1 MSSLLDPIE
10 FGHRPERTR
19 LGQAWLQSLD
29 PALSQ
34 RLKTLLES
42 VPDPDQSLHYLGRF
56 QQQAPEH
63 FERIHAIPAALRYLV
78 TIFSFSGFLSEAVL
92 KNPEWILDCA
102 AAGDMFR
109 VLPCDAYCKRLAA
122 SLDSA
127 TAVPSALALARF
139 RRREILRIVLHD
151 VLGMASL
158 SDVTEELSNL
168 ADAILK
174 VAYTRTRQAVA
185 QRLDFACDA
194 PFSVIA
200 LGKLGGRELNYSSDI
215 DLLFVYDGNSEG
227 ASPSGMS
234 VQEFLQRV
242 ANEYTALLSSYTSEG
257 LCYRVDLRLRP
268 DGRFGE
274 VCHSLAGAVQYYRNR
289 ARDWE
294 LQMLIKARVCAG
306 EPAPGA
312 ALLEFASPLIY
323 STTLDFKAVEAVS
336 ETRERMHEKMRRS
349 PQPGLDIKLARGG
362 IRDIEFLVQCL
373 QRLHGGRE
381 PWVRHG
387 GTLMALFRLRD
398 KGFLSSSEYARLVS
412 AYQFLRHL
420 EHRLQFDEDRQ
431 THTLPT
437 ATDALSALA
446 RKMPGHTQDTTAG
459 SLQRDLD
466 GHLEA
471 VRELYERVIYAQKPT
486 YDLLPELPGRPF
498 PSTAAPPFRGEFP
511 SSNLAR
517 FLEQRTP
524 QFAQS
529 LQQLDAAR
537 GGDRMEHF
545 LEKLVAQPEWLERLE
560 GQPDLARCVVDL
572 FDHSA
577 YFSDQ
582 LIRYPA
588 LLDEV
593 QHACGSRQGRTGFEP
608 PEDAGELRRFFRRQ
622 MIRIQSDSVHHSVSV
637 FRTLARTSALADS
650 VINTAYGIAL
660 REARQTAPPVQPGY
674 QPEGQMMV
682 IALGRLG
689 MREFDLASDAD
700 LVFAIPDED
709 APELAFWTLVAEQ
722 MIHAISAYTGD
733 GVIFSVDTR
742 LRPNG
747 RSGPLVQTESVFKDY
762 FSRSAEAWEGI
773 SYMKAR
779 GVAGDLERATTFLNE
794 LQEVDWRRYGQN
806 GRSRKEL
813 AGMRARLEK
822 EQGARN
828 PLKAGRGGYYD
839 IDFALLYLRL
849 KGAGIFFKVLNTP
862 ERIDVVEKMG
872 HLEREDADFLRQA
885 ATFYRALDHG
895 LRIATG
901 HAEGRLPASPAQVAV
916 LTDLVHRWA
925 PPETPEI
932 TLEARLAQC
941 RHRTRQFFDR
951 LFA

>member
-1 MSSLLDPIE
+1 MAYLLEHLE
-10 FGHRPERTR
+10 FRNPERTR
-19 LGQAWLQSLD
+19 LGLAWLQSLE
-29 PALSQ
+29 PALAQ
-34 RLKTLLES
+34 RVQTLLDS
-42 VPDPDQSLHYLGRF
+42 VPDPDQALHYLGRLH
-56 QQQAPEH
+56 QDSPEY
-63 FERIHAIPAALRYLV
+63 FERIHAIPTALRYLV
-78 TIFSFSGFLSEAVL
+78 TVFSYSGFLSEAVL

-102 AAGDMFR
+102 QAHDMLR
-109 VLPCDAYCKRLAA
+109 VLPRDTFCKRLTA

-127 TAVPSALALARF
+127 TALPSAVALARF
-139 RRREILRIVLHD
+139 RRREILRIVLRD

-158 SDVTEELSNL
+158 SDVAEELSNL

-174 VAYTRTRQAVA
+174 VAYTRTRQAVSE
-185 QRLDFACDA
+185 RLNFPCNA
-194 PFSVIA
+194 PFCVIA

-215 DLLFVYDGNSEG
+215 DLLFVYDGANG
-227 ASPSGMS
+227 AVSDAGMS

-242 ANEYTALLSSYTSEG
+242 ANEYTALLSTYTTEG

-268 DGRFGE
+268 DGRYGE
-274 VCHSLAGAVQYYRNR
+274 VCHSLGGATQYYGHR

-306 EPAPGA
+306 DPAPGQ
-312 ALLEFASPLIY
+312 ALLQFATPLIY
-323 STTLDFKAVEAVS
+323 STTLDFKAIEAVS
-336 ETRERMHEKMRRS
+336 ETRERMHEKLRRS
-349 PQPGLDIKLARGG
+349 QQPGLDLKLARGG

-373 QRLHGGRE
+373 QRLHGGRD

-398 KGFLSSSEYARLVS
+398 KGFLSGSEYARLVS
-412 AYQFLRHL
+412 AYQFLRNL
-420 EHRLQFDEDRQ
+420 EHRLQFDEDLQ
-431 THTLPT
+431 THTLPVNP
-437 ATDALSALA
+437 DALAALA
-446 RKMPGHTQDTTAG
+446 RKMPGHTHDTSAG
-459 SLQRDLD
+459 SLQRELD
-466 GHLEA
+466 GHLED

-486 YDLLPELPGRPF
+486 YDLWPDAGGEPQPA
-498 PSTAAPPFRGEFP
+498 TAPQPFRGEFP

-517 FLEQRTP
+517 VLEQRTP
-524 QFAQS
+524 QFATS
-529 LQQLDAAR
+529 LQHLDAAR

-545 LEKLVAQPEWLERLE
+545 LEKLVAQPEWLHRIEE
-560 GQPDLARCVVDL
+560 HSDLARCVVDL

-593 QHACGSRQGRTGFEP
+593 QTACGSRQGRTGFEP

-622 MIRIQSDSVHHSVSV
+622 MIRIQSDSVHHSVNV

-650 VINTAYGIAL
+650 VIVAAYRIAL
-660 REARQTAPPVQPGY
+660 REARQSAPPLQPGY
-674 QPEGQMMV
+674 QPAGQMMV

-709 APELAFWTLVAEQ
+709 APEHAFWTLVAEQ

-747 RSGPLVQTESVFKDY
+747 RSGPLVQTEKVFKEY
-762 FSRSAEAWEGI
+762 FEHSAETWEGI

-779 GVAGDLERATTFLNE
+779 AVAGDLDRATGFLNS
-794 LQEVDWRRYGQN
+794 LQEVDWRRYGQS
-806 GRSRKEL
+806 GRSRREL

-849 KGAGIFFKVLNTP
+849 KGAGIFFKVLNTQ

-872 HLEREDADFLRQA
+872 HLDREDANFLRQA

-901 HAEGRLPASPAQVAV
+901 HAEGRLPTSPAQIAV
-916 LTDLVHRWA
+916 LTELVHRWA
-925 PPETPEI
+925 PPDAGET
-932 TLEARLAQC
+932 TLEARLAQY